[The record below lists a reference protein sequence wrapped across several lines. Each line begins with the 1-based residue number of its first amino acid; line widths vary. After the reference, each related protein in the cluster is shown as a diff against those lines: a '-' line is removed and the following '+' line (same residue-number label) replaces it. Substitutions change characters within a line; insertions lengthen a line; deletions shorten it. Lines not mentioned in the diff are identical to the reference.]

1 MDILN
6 RLALPTTI
14 ILLDSMRPDML
25 LYRALGRCLVMW
37 DSFTPSDVWLQSQIP
52 TPIIDALSPFLSS
65 CGIPVFGGENSQ
77 DKRMRA
83 SSTQIDKYF
92 EGRNRSF
99 LSSRSAF
106 PLYLSSVA
114 GLCYGIG
121 MVFAGTSH
129 SAAKDTIF
137 KQLKFLQR
145 YHLAM

>member
-1 MDILN
+1 
-6 RLALPTTI
+6 
-14 ILLDSMRPDML
+14 MRPDML

-37 DSFTPSDVWLQSQIP
+37 DSFVPSNVWLQTQIP
-52 TPIIDALSPFLSS
+52 IPIIDALTPFLRS
-65 CGIPVFGGENSQ
+65 CGVPVFGGEAS
-77 DKRMRA
+77 RMRA
-83 SSTQIDKYF
+83 GSTQIDKYF

-99 LSSRSAF
+99 LSARSAF

-129 SAAKDTIF
+129 PTARDTIF

-145 YHLAM
+145 YISLSMAFYAKIFIKW